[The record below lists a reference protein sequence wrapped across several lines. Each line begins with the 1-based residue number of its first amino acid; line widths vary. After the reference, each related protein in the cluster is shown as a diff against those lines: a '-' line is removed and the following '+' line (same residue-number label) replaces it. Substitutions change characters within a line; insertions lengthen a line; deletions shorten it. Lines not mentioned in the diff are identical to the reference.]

1 MSKKKLVI
9 AVDFNGTCVT
19 YCYPEGTGE
28 DIGAVPVLKRLIAEG
43 HSLVLMTGIEREGE
57 FELPIVKDRWD
68 DMMKWVE
75 DNGLTFVGINRNPL
89 ENYRSKKLTA
99 DIYIDDHCLGIPL
112 KFDLE
117 RNSRPFVDWNK
128 VEQILEMMNVLPPTR
143 TVYRKELEPPMQ
155 YK

>member
-19 YCYPEGTGE
+19 YCYPDGTGE
-28 DIGAVPVLKRLIAEG
+28 DIGAVPVLKRLLDEG

-112 KFDLE
+112 KFE
-117 RNSRPFVDWNK
+117 PECNSRPFVDWDK

>member
-43 HSLVLMTGIEREGE
+43 HSLVLTTGIEREGE

-68 DMMKWVE
+68 DMLKWVE

-89 ENYRSKKLTA
+89 EKYRSKKLTA
-99 DIYIDDHCLGIPL
+99 DIYIDDHCLGIPTI
-112 KFDLE
+112 FDPE
-117 RNSRPFVDWNK
+117 RSNGPFVDWDK
-128 VEQILEMMNVLPPTR
+128 CEQILEMMNVLPPTR
-143 TVYRKELEPPMQ
+143 TVYRKELEPSFQ
-155 YK
+155 YE

>member
-89 ENYRSKKLTA
+89 EKYRSKKLTA

-112 KFDLE
+112 QFEPE
-117 RNSRPFVDWNK
+117 RNSRPFVDWDK
-128 VEQILEMMNVLPPTR
+128 VEQILELMNVLPPTR
-143 TVYRKELEPPMQ
+143 TVYRKELEPPML

>member
-28 DIGAVPVLKRLIAEG
+28 DIGAVPVLKRLLAEG
-43 HSLVLMTGIEREGE
+43 HQLVLMTGIEREGE
-57 FELPIVKDRWD
+57 FELPIVKERWD
-68 DMMKWVE
+68 EMIKWIE
-75 DNGLTFVGINRNPL
+75 DNDLTFVGINRNPH
-89 ENYRSKKLTA
+89 EKYRSKKLTA

-112 KFDLE
+112 KFEPE
-117 RNSRPFVDWNK
+117 RNSRPFVDWDK
-128 VEQILEMMNVLPPTR
+128 VEQILEMMNVLPPTH
-143 TVYRKELEPPMQ
+143 TIYRKELEPPMQ